1 MPFPIFKKN
10 DKTNDPVLLFKTIF
24 KHLNC
29 LVSSVFTDGKD
40 GHGQVL
46 MLCRQ
51 KLPNNY
57 HGWCSAPLLN
67 LFDTFFI
74 TLQKH
79 FLYV

>member
-1 MPFPIFKKN
+1 MVSSDLSISMLNELSCHFLYKKKN

-51 KLPNNY
+51 KLP
-57 HGWCSAPLLN
+57 
-67 LFDTFFI
+67 
-74 TLQKH
+74 K
-79 FLYV
+79 